1 MLSLICLK
9 MCGPLIYGPY
19 SRKNVFRYHSDTH
32 TLWIYVTSLKRDVSS
47 KHVNRGALSMSFSR
61 VHLSLLYLR
70 LTGSMES
77 AAIKCWK
84 VLQQC
89 PWFGWRRRIPT
100 IFWCKM
106 SSDWILSKKLPN
118 FLQKERD
125 IGASGGYKDVFAPAF
140 AIMCFSGRSFVD
152 QNSFWDEFWR
162 DSLHVSST
170 LVVVAGVLLPAWYL
184 LAAIPSHISWKKAM
198 PHAATL
204 VS

>member
-47 KHVNRGALSMSFSR
+47 KHVNRGALSMSFGR

-100 IFWCKM
+100 IFGVKCQAID
-106 SSDWILSKKLPN
+106 DWAKNCPTFSKK
-118 FLQKERD
+118 KGII
-125 IGASGGYKDVFAPAF
+125 IGASGGYNDVSAPAF
-140 AIMCFSGRSFVD
+140 AIMCFSGRSFCW
-152 QNSFWDEFWR
+152 SKFILGWILKRFT
-162 DSLHVSST
+162 SC
-170 LVVVAGVLLPAWYL
+170 
-184 LAAIPSHISWKKAM
+184 
-198 PHAATL
+198 
-204 VS
+204 